1 MRGRLSEE
9 VRAKMSANHK
19 ARWPP
24 EKRKE
29 ASVKAKM
36 RAQVRTQARIT
47 SEKEFRRLKAILPPL
62 RQKAYNECFANK
74 WPYVNLDER
83 LFGWDGEFYW
93 GRWCGSFGPP
103 RKEPLSDEVRDRT
116 RIMSSCS
123 AGGG

>member
-19 ARWPP
+19 ARWTP

-29 ASVKAKM
+29 AKA
-36 RAQVRTQARIT
+36 RAQVRTQARIA

-83 LFGWDGEFYW
+83 LFGWDGVFYW
-93 GRWCGSFGPP
+93 GRWYGSFELPCV
-103 RKEPLSDEVRDRT
+103 EPLSDEVREAIRT
-116 RIMSSCS
+116 AEGTMQ
-123 AGGG
+123 